1 MSQKEENSKVAE
13 RMLSLY
19 SRLLVG
25 EVITCQQWANQMNI
39 SVRSASRDFA
49 RLKLWLSDEMMY
61 SGEYKEIVFS
71 KERGGYIMV
80 TAKPY
85 QS

>member
-1 MSQKEENSKVAE
+1 MRQKTENSKVAE

-19 SRLLVG
+19 SRLLSG

-49 RLKLWLSDEMMY
+49 RLKLWLADEIMY

-71 KERGGYIMV
+71 KERGGYLI
-80 TAKPY
+80 K
-85 QS
+85 